1 MAKQRYIQDS
11 FWTDPYVEKLDPSEK
26 LLFLYYLTNPLCN
39 IAGIYE
45 IRNNR
50 VAYETGFDKEMVEKI
65 KNRFLED
72 GKVLVF
78 KDWICMVNF
87 IKNQTTNP
95 SVEAGIKRIIL
106 SLPEEVQKTF
116 FEDFNGGVKIK
127 KRSVEN
133 FKIILKNNPFCKRCG
148 ETDRL
153 EVDHITPIFLGG
165 DNSLENLQ
173 VLCRSCHSFKSK
185 EDLEKQPVTAC
196 PTLLNLTLLNS
207 TKPGVDQV
215 VRPPEKEVEGS
226 GELSKQV
233 PEVIKAMESIDPK
246 NKLYYGNKTQR
257 GACEFLIQEYGFEEV
272 IKAVKI
278 IPILKTRVS
287 YFPSITT
294 PVELR
299 DKWVKVSDAI
309 VREGVNKAKSTPEV
323 AWG

>member
-39 IAGIYE
+39 IAGMYE

-50 VAYETGFDKEMVEKI
+50 VAYETGFDKEMVDKI
-65 KNRFLED
+65 KMRFVAD
-72 GKVLVF
+72 KKMIVID
-78 KDWICMVNF
+78 DWVILVNF
-87 IKNQTTNP
+87 VKNQTKNP
-95 SVEAGIKRIIL
+95 SVILGIQRVLDDLPLKVRQAVTGCDSL
-106 SLPEEVQKTF
+106 SYF
-116 FEDFNGGVKIK
+116 
-127 KRSVEN
+127 
-133 FKIILKNNPFCKRCG
+133 
-148 ETDRL
+148 
-153 EVDHITPIFLGG
+153 
-165 DNSLENLQ
+165 
-173 VLCRSCHSFKSK
+173 
-185 EDLEKQPVTAC
+185 
-196 PTLLNLTLLNS
+196 TLLNLTILNS
-207 TKPGVDQV
+207 TIPGVDQV